1 MHWVDRG
8 PAPEELAGIRA
19 SYTARWVQYYKN
31 QIGTK
36 PTDSHWR
43 QFRGDLYRVFSGI
56 CAYCEEFC
64 RGEVDHFRPKSRYT
78 GLVYEWSNW
87 LFVCHDCNHAK
98 LEKWPLGGYVDPCAK
113 SEQARPE
120 RWFTFDLL
128 TGELIPRDD
137 LTADQRIKAQ
147 KMVTDLDLN
156 GRHHLKKRAIR
167 LSILLAQEQ
176 VSVSVNAI
184 PDDLKW
190 LFSNVEEAR
199 STLAS
204 RNTELSS
211 ITRFWL
217 SQQEPGITTAPQ
229 H

>member
-8 PAPEELAGIRA
+8 PAPEELAGIHA
-19 SYTARWVQYYKN
+19 SNTARWVQYYEN
-31 QIGTK
+31 QSGTK
-36 PTDSHWR
+36 PTDSYWR
-43 QFRGDLYRVFSGI
+43 RFRSDLDRVFSSI

-64 RGEVDHFRPKSRYT
+64 RGEVDHFRPKSRYP

-98 LEKWPLGGYVDPCAK
+98 LEKWPPGGYVDPCAK

-128 TGELIPRDD
+128 TGELIPRED
-137 LTADQRIKAQ
+137 LTAYRRIKAQ

-156 GRHHLKKRAIR
+156 GRHHLKERAVR
-167 LSILLAQEQ
+167 LLLLSALENPSINE
-176 VSVSVNAI
+176 I
-184 PDDLKW
+184 PDELKEF
-190 LFSNVEEAR
+190 FSNVEEAR

-204 RNTELSS
+204 RNTGLSS

-217 SQQEPGITTAPQ
+217 SQQKPGIATVSQA
-229 H
+229 